1 MKYFHRQ
8 RARLAA
14 VLIAATLTSMTACKR
29 DTSSESALAA
39 SAPAASEQAM
49 SIQRLDPALDQLI
62 EPGTKIEKVAGGFQ
76 FTEGPMWHEG
86 RLWFSDL
93 VGNKMYA
100 VSPDG
105 KVEVLMDHSG
115 GLNDVPAKSFKGSNA
130 MATAKDGSVLMCQHG
145 MRRIVR
151 LDDHLRP
158 AVFLDRWQGKRF
170 NSPNDLVFAPD
181 GALWITD
188 PPFGLDKQA
197 TDAAKEISFS
207 GVFRFANGKLTAV
220 IKDLTNPN
228 GIGFSPGGK
237 TLYVSNSGPK
247 MFVNRYPVRQDGTLG
262 NPSVL
267 ISYPDVPN
275 NEVPD
280 GLKLDSAGNIWTTGP
295 GGIRIITPEGKVLGQ
310 IKLPEVAANL
320 AWAADG
326 HSLYITATSSIY
338 RLRVKVPG
346 QVPLYTR

>member
-1 MKYFHRQ
+1 MKHFYRQ
-8 RARLAA
+8 RLHLAA
-14 VLIAATLTSMTACKR
+14 VMVAATLTFMTACRR
-29 DTSSESALAA
+29 DRGSASADAA
-39 SAPAASEQAM
+39 STPAASEHA
-49 SIQRLDPALDQLI
+49 IGIERLDPALDQVI
-62 EPGTKIEKVAGGFQ
+62 EPDTKIEKVASGFK
-76 FTEGPMWHEG
+76 FTEGPMWRKG

-93 VGNKMYA
+93 VANKMYA

-105 KVEVLMDHSG
+105 KVEALMEHSG
-115 GLNDVPAKSFKGSNA
+115 GLTDVPVGSFKGSNA
-130 MATAKDGSVLMCQHG
+130 MVTAKDGSVLMCQHG

-151 LDDHLRP
+151 LDDHLRS

-170 NSPNDLVFAPD
+170 NSPNDLVFATD
-181 GALWITD
+181 GALWVTD

-197 TDAAKEISFS
+197 ADPAKEIPFR
-207 GVFRFANGKLTAV
+207 GVFRFANGNLTAV

-228 GIGFSPGGK
+228 GIGFSPDGK

-247 MFVNRYPVRQDGTLG
+247 MLVNRYPIRQDETLG
-262 NPSVL
+262 SPSVL
-267 ISYPDVPN
+267 ISYPDTPN

-295 GGIRIITPEGKVLGQ
+295 GGIRIITPGGKVLGQ

-326 HSLYITATSSIY
+326 HTLYITATSSIY
-338 RLRVKVPG
+338 RVRVKVPG
-346 QVPLYTR
+346 QVPLYSR